1 MSLIDLA
8 VDRIN
13 RLLEEASD
21 RNKDDVER
29 CERYLEACSEA
40 IRGLEQEYDEIL
52 VQAKNSNKTPKEI
65 QKLQKRIEKYL
76 HVDRLRPKLSDAIDG
91 LSYYQESLAKNTD
104 RFLEWPWKKADRKLA
119 VNEFA
124 EVLAELQRYLK
135 KLDEQEL
142 PYRPAGTGVGQ
153 AALHEMLNLLNNS
166 VEVRSESLRE
176 LAEKL
181 ISERDKEPLFE
192 YVKQIRLL
200 IEKLRHA
207 FQ

>member
-8 VDRIN
+8 VNRID

-52 VQAKNSNKTPKEI
+52 VQAKNSNETPDEI
-65 QKLQKRIEKYL
+65 QNLRERIDKYL
-76 HVDRLRPKLSDAIDG
+76 HVDRLRPKLSDAING
-91 LSYYQESLAKNTD
+91 LSYYQENLTKNAD
-104 RFLEWPWKKADRKLA
+104 RYLEWPWKKADKKLA
-119 VNEFA
+119 VNEFS
-124 EVLAELQRYLK
+124 EVLEELQTYLK

-153 AALHEMLNLLNNS
+153 AALHTMLNLLNNPM
-166 VEVRSESLRE
+166 ELRSENLRE
-176 LAEKL
+176 LAKKH

-200 IEKLRHA
+200 IERLRHA
-207 FQ
+207 FR